1 MSNGRRLLESNG
13 RKGRLE
19 VVWAKKQNRRT
30 KEIKEE
36 TVLNHSG
43 AFELMQYYL

>member
-1 MSNGRRLLESNG
+1 MVEKMMGRSGVDN
-13 RKGRLE
+13 K
-19 VVWAKKQNRRT
+19 T
-30 KEIKEE
+30 KKEE